1 MFSLIESMTKIKNI
15 IFDLGGVILN
25 LDYSK
30 TVEEFN
36 KIGFF
41 NFEKVYNQKKQSK
54 IFDDFE
60 KGEISNDKFISLI
73 QQSEKLKIDENDFI
87 NAWNAMLLEIP
98 KERIEFIKKLKK
110 DYNIFLLS
118 NTNEI
123 HIKKFEADLRK
134 KNWLNDFHNCF
145 EQIYYS
151 SNIGMRKPDEDCFIK
166 IIEDHNLIAH
176 ETLFIDDSIQH
187 IEGAKKVGINA
198 FLLKKENT
206 ILQLVPDIIQ
216 SEHHK

>member
-1 MFSLIESMTKIKNI
+1 MTKIKNI

-30 TVEEFN
+30 TEKAFN
-36 KIGFF
+36 KLGLN
-41 NFEKVYNQKKQSK
+41 NFSKYYSKEKQSK

-60 KGEISNDKFISLI
+60 KGRFSAEKFIFLI
-73 QQSEKLKIDENDFI
+73 KQAEKIKIKDSDFV

-98 KERIEFIKKLKK
+98 KERMDFIKRLKK
-110 DYNIFLLS
+110 DYNIYLLS

-134 KNWLNDFHNCF
+134 NNWLRDFQDCF
-145 EQIYYS
+145 DQVYYS
-151 SNIGMRKPDEDCFIK
+151 SNMGMRKPDYDCFNK
-166 IIEDHNLIAH
+166 VLEDHNLKAH
-176 ETLFIDDSIQH
+176 ETLFIDDSLQH

-198 FLLKKENT
+198 YLLNKEDS
-206 ILQLVPDIIQ
+206 IIRLVPDIIQ
-216 SEHHK
+216 SELHK

>member
-1 MFSLIESMTKIKNI
+1 MTKIKNI

-30 TVEEFN
+30 TDKEFH
-36 KIGFF
+36 KLGLK
-41 NFEKVYNQKKQSK
+41 NFSKLFSKKKQSK

-60 KGEISNDKFISLI
+60 KGRFSAEKFIFLI
-73 QQSEKLKIDENDFI
+73 KQSEKLKIKESDFI

-98 KERIEFIKKLKK
+98 KERMEFIKRLKK
-110 DYNIFLLS
+110 DYNIYLLS

-134 KNWLNDFHNCF
+134 NNWLRDFQDCF
-145 EQIYYS
+145 DQVYYS
-151 SNIGMRKPDEDCFIK
+151 SNMGMRKPDYDCFNK
-166 IIEDHNLIAH
+166 VLEDHNLKAH
-176 ETLFIDDSIQH
+176 ETLFIDDSLQH

-198 FLLKKENT
+198 YLLNKEDS
-206 ILQLVPDIIQ
+206 ILRLVPDIIQ
-216 SEHHK
+216 SELHK

>member
-1 MFSLIESMTKIKNI
+1 MTKIKNI

-30 TVEEFN
+30 TDKEFHKLGLN
-36 KIGFF
+36 
-41 NFEKVYNQKKQSK
+41 NFSKLYGKKKQSK

-60 KGEISNDKFISLI
+60 KGRFSAEKFIFLI
-73 QQSEKLKIDENDFI
+73 KQSENLKVKDSDFI

-98 KERIEFIKKLKK
+98 KERMEFIKRLKK
-110 DYNIFLLS
+110 DYNIYLLS

-134 KNWLNDFHNCF
+134 NNWLRDFQDCF
-145 EQIYYS
+145 DQVYYS
-151 SNIGMRKPDEDCFIK
+151 SNMGMRKPDYDCFNK
-166 IIEDHNLIAH
+166 VLEDHNLKAH
-176 ETLFIDDSIQH
+176 ETLFIDDSLQH

-198 FLLKKENT
+198 YLLNKEDS
-206 ILQLVPDIIQ
+206 ILRLVPDIIQ
-216 SEHHK
+216 SELHK

>member
-1 MFSLIESMTKIKNI
+1 MTKIKNI

-30 TVEEFN
+30 TVKEFHKLGLN
-36 KIGFF
+36 
-41 NFEKVYNQKKQSK
+41 NFSKLYSKKKQSK

-60 KGEISNDKFISLI
+60 KGRFSAEKFIFLI
-73 QQSEKLKIDENDFI
+73 KQAEKIKIKDSDFV

-98 KERIEFIKKLKK
+98 KERMDFIKRLKK
-110 DYNIFLLS
+110 DYNIYLLS

-134 KNWLNDFHNCF
+134 NNWLRDFQDCF
-145 EQIYYS
+145 DQVYYS
-151 SNIGMRKPDEDCFIK
+151 SNMGMRKPDYDCFNK
-166 IIEDHNLIAH
+166 VLEDHNLKAH
-176 ETLFIDDSIQH
+176 ETLFIDDSLQH

-198 FLLKKENT
+198 YLLNKEDS
-206 ILQLVPDIIQ
+206 IIRLVPDIIQ
-216 SEHHK
+216 SELHK